1 VTVRRARVLH
11 VITRLIRGGADENTV
26 LTVNGL
32 PRDRFRVAL
41 AVGPESDEAMLGRV
55 ASDVEV
61 VRVPDLVRDVHP
73 ARDLRA
79 LGQLRSLCARARVDV
94 FHTHVAK
101 AGILGRA
108 AADGRVGTVVH
119 TIHGATFHGH
129 QGPLARMLYRALE
142 RRAARAADRL
152 IVVGEDLR
160 ARYLA
165 AGVGRPEQ
173 YVTIRSGMDVEPF
186 RRAAALAPGARVA
199 LRRAFGIPEDAFVV
213 TSAARLE
220 PRKGQAFL
228 LEAGRALAQ
237 RFTRVRFLMAGE
249 GPERAA
255 LERLAAAHP
264 ALRGRVVFPGYCE
277 DLAPVLGLS
286 DAFCLTS
293 LWEGLPRVLVQA
305 SLAGLPVVTF
315 GVEGAAEVVRNGE
328 SGWIVAPRDV
338 PGLTRALETLV
349 WDPAKARA
357 MGRRGADLVADEWDA
372 RRMVTRIAAVYDELL
387 ARRAVPALS
396 ALEGVRTC
404 GGS

>member
-1 VTVRRARVLH
+1 MTVRRARVLH

-41 AVGPESDEAMLGRV
+41 AVGPESDAAMLERV
-55 ASDVEV
+55 APDVEV
-61 VRVPDLVRDVHP
+61 LTVPDLVRDVHP

-79 LGQLRSLCARARVDV
+79 LGQLRALCERGRVDV

-101 AGILGRA
+101 AGILGRTA
-108 AADGRVGTVVH
+108 AAGRVRAVVH
-119 TIHGATFHGH
+119 TIHGATFHAQ

-165 AGVGRPEQ
+165 AGIGRPEQ
-173 YVTIRSGMDVEPF
+173 YVTIRSGMDVAPF
-186 RRAAALAPGARVA
+186 RQAAALAPAARTA

-213 TSAARLE
+213 TTAARLE
-220 PRKGQAFL
+220 PRKGIAFL
-228 LEAGRALAQ
+228 LEAARPLAA
-237 RFTRVRFLMAGE
+237 RFSRVRFLVAGE
-249 GPERAA
+249 GPERPE
-255 LERLAAAHP
+255 LERLAAHP
-264 ALRGRVVFPGYCE
+264 ALRGKVAFPGYCE

-305 SLAGLPVVTF
+305 SLAGLPVVSF
-315 GVEGAAEVVRNGE
+315 AVEGAAEVVKHGE
-328 SGWIVAPRDV
+328 TGWIVAPRDV
-338 PGLTRALETLV
+338 TALARALESLV
-349 WDPAKARA
+349 WDPARARA
-357 MGRRGADLVADEWDA
+357 MGRRGAELVADEWDG
-372 RRMVTRIAAVYDELL
+372 RRMVARIAGVYDELL
-387 ARRAVPALS
+387 ARTTPRAFPALS
-396 ALEGVRTC
+396 EAVTTRR
-404 GGS
+404 GS